1 MPEVV
6 LIVDDEESVR
16 RTMRDWLA
24 ALPEP
29 ITVLV
34 ASDAEQALVLASEY
48 PVDLAVLDWNLGS
61 GTDGLQ
67 LLEDLAEF
75 RPDIV
80 AILVTGFANQATPL
94 DALRMGVRDYLD
106 KNQDFGR
113 KTFTAAVLRQ
123 LEKLRP
129 AKRQRALTESLSAFR
144 AAVAEVVPLVAATS
158 ALNDPVPL
166 PHAVQTIFRFLLR
179 ATGAPDGVL
188 IVRTLDAASGAD
200 STAVYAPTGERL
212 DAPAIAFG
220 RTLAASVA
228 GESGPVLLDGLDDSG
243 LVEFY
248 PFERGRASILAAPV
262 RAGAGVTAVL
272 ELFDKPTFTDEDRR
286 LLSAASE
293 FGSDLLRQAL
303 AERQSQ
309 SLLARAIQSALAAT
323 AEVERAL
330 SGPGVVPDS
339 IPSGAAAAALAGIES
354 GVANDP
360 NALAGGPATVALA
373 EAIRALAARHG
384 PAAVDHCLV
393 LVRDLKRLLDRL
405 TDAG

>member
-16 RTMRDWLA
+16 RTMREWLA

-34 ASDAEQALVLASEY
+34 ASDAEGALVLASEH

-113 KTFTAAVLRQ
+113 KTFTAAVLKQ

-144 AAVAEVVPLVAATS
+144 AAVAEVVPLVVATS

-179 ATGAPDGVL
+179 ATGAPDGALV
-188 IVRTLDAASGAD
+188 VRTLGADGAD
-200 STAVYAPTGERL
+200 STAVYAPSGEVI
-212 DAPAIAFG
+212 DAPAVPFG

-228 GESGPVLLDGLDDSG
+228 GESGPVLVDGTDASG

-262 RAGAGVTAVL
+262 RAGAGVTAVI
-272 ELFDKPTFTDEDRR
+272 ELFDKPSFTDEDRR

-309 SLLARAIQSALAAT
+309 SLLARAIQSALSAT

-330 SGPGVVPDS
+330 SGPGVAPAPG
-339 IPSGAAAAALAGIES
+339 PSGAAAAALAEIES
-354 GVANDP
+354 GVAGDP

-373 EAIRALAARHG
+373 EAIRALAVRHG